1 MFKNKFFLVGV
12 IALGWIAYKKI
23 VLAKKII
30 ISVKDFSFNG
40 DNFLSPVINV
50 KLQIENPT
58 DTTADIQ
65 KISADI
71 LLQNKIVGV
80 VYQDINQKILAN
92 QKTIIN
98 FDVRLN
104 LENAAIILISNKFKN
119 QTLELNGNILVDFLN
134 IPFNYSFKLA

>member
-1 MFKNKFFLVGV
+1 MFKNKFFLAGL

-30 ISVKDFSFNG
+30 ITVKDFSFNG
-40 DNFLSPVINV
+40 GNFLSPVINV

-58 DTTADIQ
+58 NTTADIQ

-98 FDVRLN
+98 FDVMLN

>member
-1 MFKNKFFLVGV
+1 MFKNKFFLVGL

-40 DNFLSPVINV
+40 GNFLSPVINV